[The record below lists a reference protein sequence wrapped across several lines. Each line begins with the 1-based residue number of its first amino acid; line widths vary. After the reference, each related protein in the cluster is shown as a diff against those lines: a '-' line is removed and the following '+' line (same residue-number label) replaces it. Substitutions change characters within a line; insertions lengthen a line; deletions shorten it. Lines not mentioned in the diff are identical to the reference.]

1 MSNRGKSLRFRIVLL
16 SGVWILLALAGT
28 AFVLLAFYRGHI
40 AEHYDAHARMHL
52 EELVSSA
59 RLNEAGELEM
69 SYPPSD
75 PRYRVEHSGWYWQVI
90 HNDEVLASSPSLAGA
105 DIDLGKV
112 LAADYHGG
120 THVIEGPAGNPLR
133 VQTQQIPAGVPGEQ
147 LLLVSSAPMMGVT
160 QDVTDVAKHLGISFL
175 VLSIGIIVAVYFQIH
190 IALKPIA
197 KIHEGISEIHRG
209 RADRLE
215 GEFPRGVQLLVD
227 ELNNLLE
234 HNSVLLRRARNQLGD
249 LAHSI
254 KNPLTVINNEA
265 REMDNSETGRL
276 ILKQTTDIAES
287 VNHHLSRARAFGTTN
302 VLGSRAKVK
311 PVAEDLAFALQR
323 IYKKRNLEFDLRG
336 LSDCTVRCEVQD
348 VEEML
353 GNLMD
358 NACKWAKSRVIVH
371 CTGAKGRRYL
381 YVEDDGP
388 GIPEDKIEHV
398 LQRGQRLDESKQGHG
413 LGLNIVQ
420 ELVALYKGEI
430 TLASSGYGG
439 LSVKLN
445 LPGD

>member
-1 MSNRGKSLRFRIVLL
+1 MNTSRKSLKFRIILL
-16 SGVWILLALAGT
+16 SGTWIVMALIGT
-28 AFVLLAFYRGHI
+28 ALVLLGFYRSHI
-40 AEHYDAHARMHL
+40 ASHYDAHVQMHM
-52 EELVSSA
+52 EEMVSAA
-59 RLNEAGELEM
+59 RLNKAGELELA
-69 SYPPSD
+69 YPPSD
-75 PRYRVEHSGWYWQVI
+75 PRYRVEHSGWYWQI
-90 HNDEVLASSPSLAGA
+90 LHDGKVLARSPSLAGM
-105 DIDLGKV
+105 DIDLSGMV
-112 LAADYHGG
+112 AAEYNQARLIDGPDG
-120 THVIEGPAGNPLR
+120 TALR
-133 VQTQQIPAGVPGEQ
+133 VQTMQVPAGIPGEY

-160 QDVTDVAKHLGISFL
+160 DDVIDVAEHLAASFT
-175 VLSIGIIVAVYFQIH
+175 VLAIGLLLAVYFQIR
-190 IALKPIA
+190 IALKPIEA
-197 KIHEGISEIHRG
+197 IHEGISDIHRG
-209 RADRLE
+209 TADKLT
-215 GEFPRGVQLLVD
+215 GEYPRGVQSLVD

-234 HNSVLLRRARNQLGD
+234 HNAVLLRRARNQLGD

-265 REMDNSETGRL
+265 REMDNSETGHL

-302 VLGSRAKVK
+302 VLGSRANVK

-420 ELVALYKGEI
+420 ELVSLYKGAI

-439 LSVKLN
+439 LSVKLE